1 MTDRLHAMTSVELG
15 DLSPSIVLIPLG
27 ATEQHGPHLPLS
39 TDTTIAIEWANSTA
53 AGLNANGMSAVVAP
67 PLPYGSSGEH
77 QMFPGTLSIGQQ
89 ALETL
94 LVELIRSASADFDR
108 VALLSGHAGN
118 LAPVTRAAEQ
128 MSDEG
133 HDVTHLFPTWSQT
146 EADSVDA
153 HAGRTETSLM
163 LHLDPSSV
171 RTAHVSPGQTRPLS
185 ELMDALVADGVGA
198 VSENGVLGDP
208 TQASA
213 AEGKQLFDILVS
225 RTVDR
230 LLSPLRTADE

>member
-1 MTDRLHAMTSVELG
+1 MTDRMHSMTSVELG
-15 DLSPSIVLIPLG
+15 DHSRPIVLIPLG

-39 TDTTIAIEWANSTA
+39 TDTTIAAEWAMRTA
-53 AGLNANGMSAVVAP
+53 AGLNAKGTSAVVAP

-89 ALETL
+89 ALEML

-128 MSDEG
+128 MRNEG
-133 HDVTHLFPTWSQT
+133 HDVTHLIPTWAPAG
-146 EADSVDA
+146 ADKVDA

-163 LHLDPSSV
+163 LHLDPSAV
-171 RTAHVSPGQTRPLS
+171 RTEHLAPGQTRPLS
-185 ELMDALVADGVGA
+185 ELMDTLVADGVGA

-213 AEGKQLFDILVS
+213 VEGKRLFDLLVS

-230 LLSPLRTADE
+230 LLSPVSAADE